1 MQWVDLS
8 ARQRARRRC
17 AAVIGAVIG
26 ASIAG
31 LLVGWSEA
39 RSNELTPAEVVAYRF
54 PSDWHHTPAQQNTPA
69 QPAPPVT
76 AIAERQEQ
84 QILFDPNPTFA
95 LASADSRQALLGNV
109 LAYAGP
115 GETTGVSQGATAEP
129 ARTPEPRPA
138 ERRAP
143 PRHAKPD
150 NHVLNDAQIASI
162 KARLKLTPDQQRYW
176 PGVEAALRG
185 IAYKVNKSG
194 GKLAAIDAESAE
206 VQQLKSAAVP
216 LIMSFSEQQKSEVRQ
231 LVQVMG
237 LQKLA
242 AQF

>member
-8 ARQRARRRC
+8 AQQRARRRY
-17 AAVIGAVIG
+17 AVIGAVIF
-26 ASIAG
+26 ASLAG

-39 RSNELTPAEVVAYRF
+39 QSKDLTPAEVVALRF
-54 PSDWHHTPAQQNTPA
+54 PSAWSNLAA
-69 QPAPPVT
+69 RPAPAVT
-76 AIAERQEQ
+76 AVAKN
-84 QILFDPNPTFA
+84 QILFDPNPSYE
-95 LASADSRQALLGNV
+95 LASADSKPVIPSGV
-109 LAYAGP
+109 LAYGDPVESITPPQA
-115 GETTGVSQGATAEP
+115 SP
-129 ARTPEPRPA
+129 APEARPA
-138 ERRAP
+138 ERRASLVP
-143 PRHAKPD
+143 TAKPKPD

-185 IAYKVNKSG
+185 IAYKINKSG
-194 GKLAAIDAESAE
+194 GKLAAIDADGAE
-206 VQQLKSAAVP
+206 VQQLKNAAIP
-216 LIMSFSEQQKSEVRQ
+216 LIMMFSEQQKNEVRQ

>member
-8 ARQRARRRC
+8 AQQRARRRY
-17 AAVIGAVIG
+17 AVIGAVIV
-26 ASIAG
+26 ASLAG

-39 RSNELTPAEVVAYRF
+39 QSKDLTPAEVVALRF
-54 PSDWHHTPAQQNTPA
+54 PIAWSNLAARTAPA
-69 QPAPPVT
+69 VT
-76 AIAERQEQ
+76 AVAKN
-84 QILFDPNPTFA
+84 QIVFDPNPSYD
-95 LASADSRQALLGNV
+95 LASADSKPVIPSGV
-109 LAYAGP
+109 LAYGDPVESIAP
-115 GETTGVSQGATAEP
+115 PQASP
-129 ARTPEPRPA
+129 APEARPA
-138 ERRAP
+138 ERRASLVP
-143 PRHAKPD
+143 TAPAKPKPD

-185 IAYKVNKSG
+185 IAYKINKSG
-194 GKLAAIDAESAE
+194 GKLAAIDAEGAE
-206 VQQLKSAAVP
+206 VQQLKNAAIP
-216 LIMSFSEQQKSEVRQ
+216 LIMMFSEQQKNEVRQ

>member
-8 ARQRARRRC
+8 AQQRARRRY
-17 AAVIGAVIG
+17 AVIGAVIV
-26 ASIAG
+26 ASLAG

-39 RSNELTPAEVVAYRF
+39 QSKDLTPAEVVALRF
-54 PSDWHHTPAQQNTPA
+54 PIAWSNLAARTAPA
-69 QPAPPVT
+69 VT
-76 AIAERQEQ
+76 AVAKN
-84 QILFDPNPTFA
+84 QIVFDPNPSYD
-95 LASADSRQALLGNV
+95 LASADSKPVIPSGV
-109 LAYAGP
+109 LAYGDPVESITPPQA
-115 GETTGVSQGATAEP
+115 SP
-129 ARTPEPRPA
+129 APEARPA
-138 ERRAP
+138 ERRASLVP
-143 PRHAKPD
+143 TAPAKPKPD

-185 IAYKVNKSG
+185 IAYKINKSG
-194 GKLAAIDAESAE
+194 GKLAAIDAEGAE
-206 VQQLKSAAVP
+206 VQQLKNAAIP
-216 LIMSFSEQQKSEVRQ
+216 LIMMFSEQQKNEVRQ

>member
-8 ARQRARRRC
+8 AQQRARRRY
-17 AAVIGAVIG
+17 AVIGAVIV
-26 ASIAG
+26 ASLAG

-39 RSNELTPAEVVAYRF
+39 QSKDLTPAEVVALRF
-54 PSDWHHTPAQQNTPA
+54 PSAWSNLAARPARA
-69 QPAPPVT
+69 VT
-76 AIAERQEQ
+76 AVAKN
-84 QILFDPNPTFA
+84 QIVFDPNPSYD
-95 LASADSRQALLGNV
+95 LASAVSKPVIASGV
-109 LAYAGP
+109 LAYGDPVDSTINAP
-115 GETTGVSQGATAEP
+115 QAVP
-129 ARTPEPRPA
+129 APEARPA
-138 ERRAP
+138 ERRASLVP
-143 PRHAKPD
+143 TVPAKPKPD

-194 GKLAAIDAESAE
+194 GKLASIDADGPE
-206 VQQLKSAAVP
+206 VQQLKSAAIP
-216 LIMSFSEQQKSEVRQ
+216 LIMMFSEQQKNEVRQ

-237 LQKLA
+237 LQRLA